1 MTRHVGLLSCRDVI
15 GHHCSVEKKLD
26 FKRGKEVLE
35 EVEKFYYL
43 DDLISCY
50 GGASE
55 TVSAKTG
62 IAWKKFRK
70 LEFIFEATGKD
81 LSGLY

>member
-1 MTRHVGLLSCRDVI
+1 MSLLSCRDVI
-15 GHHCSVEKKLD
+15 GHHSSVEKKLD

-43 DDLISCY
+43 DDLVSCY

-55 TVSAKTG
+55 IVSAKIG

-70 LEFIFEATGKD
+70 LEFIFEATGED